1 MKKLSAILASATV
14 IAMASVPAFAAG
26 INSAEQAVLDKL
38 SEVNTSYNGGFIT
51 NADEMLNQAENYFNT
66 IDMTDAESKE
76 IIADIN
82 DAVDYLKSQGA
93 STVKDLNKA
102 QKQELFTYGQK
113 AANVIGVTVSYDKA
127 TRLFL
132 LQTRT
137 ATHLLA
143 QRLQLTVRVTQQLQA
158 MLLLQQAL
166 M

>member
-102 QKQELFTYGQK
+102 QKQELFT
-113 AANVIGVTVSYDKA
+113 
-127 TRLFL
+127 
-132 LQTRT
+132 
-137 ATHLLA
+137 
-143 QRLQLTVRVTQQLQA
+143 
-158 MLLLQQAL
+158 
-166 M
+166 